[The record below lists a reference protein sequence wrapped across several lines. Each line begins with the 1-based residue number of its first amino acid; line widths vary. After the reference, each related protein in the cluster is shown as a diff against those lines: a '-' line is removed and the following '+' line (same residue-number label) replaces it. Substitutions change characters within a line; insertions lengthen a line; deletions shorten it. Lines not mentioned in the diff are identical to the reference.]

1 MRWKPGAIALVVGLV
16 VNSAV
21 LAQTPAGSPAPA
33 SYPLW
38 EFGTIPRPAFKRVLL
53 GLAAVQEELK
63 LTAAQKKA
71 MEDVWTRRSAEVQEA
86 RRKISDGVKFAAARD
101 GIFRDAQKEA
111 LDCLEPKQRDRL
123 DQIQLRSQGPLAFHT
138 AGRPQL
144 ALEGRDL
151 TKRLGLSDE
160 QTRRVREIAEAGERE
175 IEAAAAVPIALDLKA
190 GAPTPESI
198 RKLVES
204 PEFKA
209 AKRKTREA
217 AHEAWAA
224 VIRRIEAVLTEPQ
237 RAAYRAMLGE
247 PFDLAKV
254 RFDESEADE
263 DAGMVAQAL
272 NVGGG
277 GGGGGGQQADPNF
290 DTKVAR
296 PAYRDEHPRVLFDE
310 AHHNFHT
317 TDGRYKPFAQIIA
330 SDGFKVIPN
339 KGKFT
344 KELLAGGEILIIANA
359 LGAEGMGAAGAADS
373 AFTEAECDAVRDWV
387 RAGGSLLLITDHAP
401 FGSAAESLAKRFGV
415 DMSKGYTS
423 DPSNSEGGEASLVF
437 TRKNGLLGDHAITRG
452 RDDSERVNR
461 IQTFTGQSLKGPA
474 GSVPILRLGDT
485 ATDESLEGRTT
496 PAAGRSQGVA
506 FAFGEGRVVVMGE
519 AAELS
524 AQLIG
529 TERFGMN
536 VPGLDNRQMALN
548 IMHWLSGLLEPRVE
562 PKKKAG

>member
-21 LAQTPAGSPAPA
+21 LAQTPAPA

-53 GLAAVQEELK
+53 GIAAVQEELK
-63 LTAAQKKA
+63 LTPAQKKA
-71 MEDVWTRRSAEVQEA
+71 VEDIWTRRTAEVQEA
-86 RRKISDGVKFAAARD
+86 RRKITDRAKFAEARV
-101 GIFRDAQKEA
+101 GILRDAQKEA

-138 AGRPQL
+138 AGWPQL
-144 ALEGRDL
+144 ALEGPEV
-151 TKRLGLSDE
+151 TKRLGLSDQ
-160 QTRRVREIAEAGERE
+160 QTRRVREIAEAGEKE
-175 IEAAAAVPIALDLKA
+175 IEAAAAVPIALDPKA

-198 RKLVES
+198 RKLVEG

-209 AKRKTREA
+209 AKRKTRQA

-237 RAAYRAMLGE
+237 RAAYRTLLGE

-277 GGGGGGQQADPNF
+277 GGGGGQQADPSF

-296 PAYRDEHPRVLFDE
+296 PAYRDQHPRVLFDE

-373 AFTEAECDAVRDWV
+373 AFTDAECDVVRDWV

-423 DPSNSEGGEASLVF
+423 DPSNSEGDATSLVF
-437 TRKNGLLGDHAITRG
+437 TRKNGLLGDHPITRG

-474 GSVPILRLGDT
+474 GSVAILRLGDT
-485 ATDESLEGRTT
+485 ATDELLEGKTT
-496 PAAGRSQGVA
+496 SAAGRAQGIA

-529 TERFGMN
+529 TQRFGMN

-548 IMHWLSGLLEPRVE
+548 IMHWLSGLLEPRAE
-562 PKKKAG
+562 PKKKAE